1 MQSIRARAVLTG
13 IAFLAF
19 SATCIRAQAPIEK
32 RMTLRLTDP
41 SGAVV
46 ANGIATL
53 KNNQTTQTYSL
64 PLDQN
69 KEFLLPKLNPGSYTL
84 VVEAPGFRKAEQILD
99 LTDATPSPLQVV
111 LQVAGSS
118 TTVSV
123 TDSAARDES
132 YEVVRNTSASRVDL
146 PLLDIPQ
153 DVATVPRAVLQD
165 QRVMNLSDATRNV
178 AGAATDFGFNGGSE
192 PLIIL
197 RGFQATSMTAQG
209 TMSGMSSYYVDGTKV
224 EGIPVDMADVQTVEV
239 IKGPETVLYGRAEPG
254 GIVNVVPRPFEHQPS
269 FSLEQTCSTY
279 STTRSIAEA
288 SGPLDRVGRWLGRG
302 TAAWTQNRS
311 NRDFVRDRLG
321 SGWAGIQWNPSS
333 SDQLTLNA
341 SYTDQNYRNDYGI
354 PADVDT
360 GIPGNVDTRRPFDLP
375 WSRQFNDSPELS
387 YVKPLSGNLF
397 ARHAFS
403 EDWSASGKLIMTV
416 ADTHDADITPYRVDL
431 TTGGNCFQ
439 EYDGLCLYYYYVNP
453 RGQYRLHQE
462 NVEFHGALRQGV
474 VRHQLLIGGDFYGQ
488 EKKGTLYFEQ
498 LGGINIFNPV
508 FTPQPKLD
516 ISMALPDPTIDIN
529 DWNSGYFQDNIS
541 IGQHLHV
548 VGAVRLDGTSAIYG
562 APTLPLNK
570 QFFVSPRAGVVWQF
584 LRSTSVYGQFQN
596 AVDANNGRDGNG
608 VALAAERSREFEGGF
623 KYQAPSS
630 AWTATLAIYQL
641 TKSNRAD
648 YSLYPIITT
657 IGEARSRGVEL
668 DVLGR
673 VTSRLAT
680 IFSYGYTEAVVT
692 KDVSFQGTFLADVP
706 RHGGSVW
713 ARYAISKN
721 WTAGLGEF
729 AQSFRQGDQPNSFI
743 LPGYGRTDA
752 MLSYGFVGKGVH
764 TTIQANVDNLL
775 NKRYYSGSHQLVQDW
790 IQPGAPRTVL
800 LSVRFSH

>member
-1 MQSIRARAVLTG
+1 MQYSRVRAVLTG
-13 IAFLAF
+13 AVLFILSVSTI
-19 SATCIRAQAPIEK
+19 SAQSPIEK

-53 KNNQTTQTYSL
+53 KNKQTSQAYSL
-64 PLDQN
+64 PLDLN
-69 KEFLLPKLNPGSYTL
+69 KEFLLPKLSPGSYIL
-84 VVEAPGFRKAEQILD
+84 VVEAPGFRKIEQVVELAD
-99 LTDATPSPLQVV
+99 GTPSPIQVV
-111 LQVAGSS
+111 LEVAATS

-123 TDSAARDES
+123 TDTAARDES

-165 QRVMNLSDATRNV
+165 QRAMNLSDATRNV

-197 RGFQATSMTAQG
+197 RGFQATSMTASG
-209 TMSGMSSYYVDGTKV
+209 TMSGMSSYYLDGTKV

-239 IKGPETVLYGRAEPG
+239 IKGPESVLYGRAEPG
-254 GIVNVVPRPFEHQPS
+254 GIVNVVPRPFEHQPA
-269 FSLEQTCSTY
+269 FALEQTGSTY
-279 STTRSIAEA
+279 SSTRSIAEA
-288 SGPLDRVGRWLGRG
+288 SGPLDHPGRWLGRG

-311 NRDFVRDRLG
+311 NRDFARDRLG

-333 SDQLTLNA
+333 RDQYTLNL
-341 SYTDQNYRNDYGI
+341 SYTDQSYRNDYGI
-354 PADVDT
+354 PANVDT

-375 WSRQFNDSPELS
+375 WNVGFNDSPELS

-397 ARHAFS
+397 ARHTLS
-403 EDWSASGKLIMTV
+403 EDWSVSGKLIMTV

-439 EYDGLCLYYYYVNP
+439 EYGGLCLYYYYVNP

-462 NVEFHGALRQGV
+462 NVEVHGVLKQGL

-516 ISMALPDPTIDIN
+516 ITNALAQPTIDIN
-529 DWNSGYFQDNIS
+529 NWNSGYFQDNIS
-541 IGQHLHV
+541 IGQHVHV
-548 VGAVRLDGTSAIYG
+548 VGALRLDGTAAIYG
-562 APTLPLNK
+562 DPSTPLNR
-570 QFFVSPRAGVVWQF
+570 QFFASPRVGVVWQF
-584 LRSTSVYGQFQN
+584 LRSASVYGQFQN

-608 VALAAERSREFEGGF
+608 AALAAERSREFEAGF
-623 KYQAPSS
+623 KYQAPSG
-630 AWTATLAIYQL
+630 AWTATLATYQL
-641 TKSNRAD
+641 TKQNRAD
-648 YSLYPIITT
+648 FSLYPIITT
-657 IGEARSRGVEL
+657 VGEARSRGVEL

-680 IFSYGYTEAVVT
+680 ILSYGYTEAVVT
-692 KDVSFQGTFLADVP
+692 KDVSVPGTFLADVP

-713 ARYAISKN
+713 ARYVISKN
-721 WTAGLGEF
+721 WTAGVGEF
-729 AQSFRQGDQPNSFI
+729 AQSFRQGDQINSFI

-752 MLSYGFVGKGVH
+752 MLSYGFVGKRVH
-764 TTIQANVDNLL
+764 TTFQANINNLL
-775 NKRYYSGSHQLVQDW
+775 DKRYYSGSHQLVQDW
-790 IQPGAPRTVL
+790 IQLGAPRTVL
-800 LSVRFSH
+800 LSVRFSR